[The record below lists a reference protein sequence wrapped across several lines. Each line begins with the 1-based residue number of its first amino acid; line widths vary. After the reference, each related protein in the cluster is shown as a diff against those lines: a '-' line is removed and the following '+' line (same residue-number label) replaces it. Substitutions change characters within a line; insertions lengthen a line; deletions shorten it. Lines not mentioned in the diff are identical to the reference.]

1 MLTFRAMNTDVAVA
15 APRLSPADEQAV
27 ARRVAAVFTA
37 SERRYSRFRPDSELS
52 RVNRATGP
60 VTVSAEM
67 LGVLRRAR
75 QYTILTGGVFDP
87 GVGAALLALGYDRSF
102 SPGSLD
108 REETGHPP
116 RPLSILDVVLDETT
130 GTVCRPPDLQIDL
143 GGFVKD
149 CTVDLA
155 GSLGPVPGVI
165 DAGGD
170 ALARGGGPDGAGWVV
185 DVEDPFDPARVVL
198 ALRVRD
204 RAVATSAPNRRR
216 WRVGTGQ
223 AHHLIDPRARRSADS
238 DLAQVTVV
246 ATSTELADVLAKTA
260 FILGSRAA
268 RCFLARMPWVGAVLV
283 KQTGGV
289 ELLGDV
295 AVCDA

>member
-1 MLTFRAMNTDVAVA
+1 MLTFRAMNTDVTVA

-67 LGVLRRAR
+67 FGVLRRAR
-75 QYTILTGGVFDP
+75 HYTMLTGGVFDP
-87 GVGAALLALGYDRSF
+87 AVGAALLALGYDRSF
-102 SPGSLD
+102 SSGALD
-108 REETGHPP
+108 REGAGHPP

-130 GTVCRPPDLQIDL
+130 STVCRPPDLQIDL
-143 GGFVKD
+143 GGFVKGR
-149 CTVDLA
+149 TVDLA
-155 GSLGPVPGVI
+155 GSLLPVPGVI

-170 ALARGGGPDGAGWVV
+170 ALARGDGPDGSGWVV
-185 DVEDPFDPARVVL
+185 D
-198 ALRVRD
+198 
-204 RAVATSAPNRRR
+204 
-216 WRVGTGQ
+216 

-268 RCFLARMPWVGAVLV
+268 RCFLARMPEIGAVLV

-295 AVCDA
+295 VVCDA

>member
-1 MLTFRAMNTDVAVA
+1 MLTFRAMNTDVTVA

-67 LGVLRRAR
+67 FGVLRRAR
-75 QYTILTGGVFDP
+75 HYTMLTGGVFDP
-87 GVGAALLALGYDRSF
+87 AVGAALLALGYDRSF
-102 SPGSLD
+102 SSGALD
-108 REETGHPP
+108 REGAGHPP

-130 GTVCRPPDLQIDL
+130 STVCRPPDLQIDL
-143 GGFVKD
+143 GGFVKGR
-149 CTVDLA
+149 TVDLA
-155 GSLGPVPGVI
+155 GSLLPVPGVI

-170 ALARGGGPDGAGWVV
+170 ALARGDGPDGSGWVV
-185 DVEDPFDPARVVL
+185 EVEDPFDLARVVL
-198 ALRVRD
+198 ALRVCD

-216 WRVGTGQ
+216 WRVGTGH

-268 RCFLARMPWVGAVLV
+268 RCFLARMPEIGAVLV

-295 AVCDA
+295 VVCDA